1 MIKFILIFAFAI
13 TTQQSISQQT
23 GQKVTAEN
31 YVLKSKHQKT
41 AAWVLLAGGT
51 VMAGTAL
58 IVATSHVFE
67 DIASGRN
74 ARGEVWFY
82 TGLGMMGAS
91 VPFFILSGKNARKA
105 TLAFSNEYVPKMSE
119 ENMVFHKIPSLKLTI
134 PINPFTPNSVFTRCR
149 DLLFNGIPIDGPPPI
164 INRPFVLFI

>member
-1 MIKFILIFAFAI
+1 MIKFILIFSFAI
-13 TTQQSISQQT
+13 ATRQSFSQQT

-31 YVLKSKHQKT
+31 YALKSKHQKT
-41 AAWVLLAGGT
+41 AAWVLLGGGT
-51 VMAGTAL
+51 AIAGTAL
-58 IVATSHVFE
+58 IVARNHAFE

-74 ARGEVWFY
+74 RGEVWFY

-134 PINPFTPNSVFTRCR
+134 PIQ
-149 DLLFNGIPIDGPPPI
+149 
-164 INRPFVLFI
+164 